1 MKKVYLILTIIGFI
15 LPGIFVAK
23 VSIETGNVLFYAD
36 VMETFKQMF
45 ANDISSAFVVDLLFI
60 VMLFLFWSYREGKKL
75 GMKRVWLVWIW
86 TFAFGIASGLPL
98 FLYLREQKLEV
109 SAEN

>member
-23 VSIETGNVLFYAD
+23 VSWETGNILLYAD
-36 VMETFKQMF
+36 AIETFRQMF
-45 ANDISSAFVVDLLFI
+45 ANDISSAFVIDLLFI
-60 VMLFLFWSYREGKKL
+60 VMLFLYWSYQEAKKEN
-75 GMKRVWLVWIW
+75 MKRVWLVWIW

-98 FLYLREQKLEV
+98 FLYLRELKR
-109 SAEN
+109 ENTAT